1 TQSAFDEIS
10 CQQHTPPEI
19 NTDMLQV
26 ATLAFPFFGLIF
38 LGFFAGRIFKVP
50 AEGLA
55 WLNIFIIYFALPALF
70 FQLIS
75 KTPIE
80 QLANWTYV
88 FSTSFST
95 YCAFALAFCIGI
107 YVTKGNV
114 AIATIQGMVGG
125 YANVGYMGP
134 GLTLAV
140 LGPEAAVPAA
150 LIFCFDVALVFTLAP
165 LLMAFAG
172 TEKKPPLKL
181 ALQILKKVF
190 LHPFIIATIA
200 GVLGAAF
207 HYEPPQAIDTILTF
221 LRSAAAPSALFA
233 MGVTVALRPL
243 KRFPVE
249 LPGLL
254 AVKLVAHPLIVY
266 LMLGVVGD
274 FDPVWVATGVLMA
287 SLPPAATIYV
297 IAQQYNVYV
306 ERASTAV
313 LIGTGMS
320 VATVTFVLFLIANGS
335 LGPDLVRQ
343 IP

>member
-1 TQSAFDEIS
+1 
-10 CQQHTPPEI
+10 
-19 NTDMLQV
+19 MLQV

-75 KTPIE
+75 QTPIE

-107 YVTKGNV
+107 YVTRGNV

-172 TEKKPPLKL
+172 TEKQAPLKL
-181 ALQILKKVF
+181 ALQIVKKVF

-207 HYEPPQAIDTILTF
+207 RFEPPQAVDTILTF

-254 AVKLVAHPLIVY
+254 AIKLVAHPLIAY

-297 IAQQYNVYV
+297 IAQQYQVYV

-320 VATVTFVLFLIANGS
+320 VATVTFVLFLIASGA

>member
-1 TQSAFDEIS
+1 
-10 CQQHTPPEI
+10 
-19 NTDMLQV
+19 MLQV

-38 LGFFAGRIFKVP
+38 LGFFAGRVFKVP

>member
-1 TQSAFDEIS
+1 
-10 CQQHTPPEI
+10 
-19 NTDMLQV
+19 MLQV

-75 KTPIE
+75 QTPIE

-107 YVTKGNV
+107 YVTRGNV

-172 TEKKPPLKL
+172 TEKQAPLKL
-181 ALQILKKVF
+181 ALQIVKKVF

-207 HYEPPQAIDTILTF
+207 RFEPPQAVDTILTF

-243 KRFPVE
+243 KRFPIE

-254 AVKLVAHPLIVY
+254 AIKLVAHPLIAY

-297 IAQQYNVYV
+297 IAQQYQVYV

-320 VATVTFVLFLIANGS
+320 VATVTFVLFLIASGA

>member
-1 TQSAFDEIS
+1 
-10 CQQHTPPEI
+10 
-19 NTDMLQV
+19 MLQV

-38 LGFFAGRIFKVP
+38 LGFFAGKIFKVP
-50 AEGLA
+50 PEGLA

-70 FQLIS
+70 YQLIS
-75 KTPIE
+75 RTPIE
-80 QLANWTYV
+80 ELANWAFV

-95 YCAFALAFCIGI
+95 YVAFALAFCIGI
-107 YVTKGNV
+107 YLTRGDV
-114 AIATIQGMVGG
+114 ALATIQGLVGG

-140 LGPEAAVPAA
+140 LGPKAAVPAA
-150 LIFCFDVALVFTLAP
+150 LIFSFDVALVFTLAP
-165 LLMAFAG
+165 LLMALAG
-172 TEKKPPLKL
+172 TEKKPVPLL
-181 ALQILKKVF
+181 VVQILKKIF

-207 HYEPPQAIDTILTF
+207 QVRPPQAIETILTF

-254 AVKLVAHPLIVY
+254 TVKLVAHPLIAY
-266 LMLGVVGD
+266 LMLGIIGD

-297 IAQQYNVYV
+297 IAQQYNVYI

-313 LIGTGMS
+313 LVGTGLS
-320 VATVTFVLFLIANGS
+320 VLSVTFVLYLIAEGAF
-335 LGPDLVRQ
+335 GPGLVRSL
-343 IP
+343 P

>member
-1 TQSAFDEIS
+1 
-10 CQQHTPPEI
+10 
-19 NTDMLQV
+19 MLQV

-75 KTPIE
+75 QTPIE
-80 QLANWTYV
+80 ELANWAYV

-107 YVTKGNV
+107 YVTKGNI

-140 LGPEAAVPAA
+140 LGPQAAVPAA

-172 TEKKPPLKL
+172 TEKQTPSKL

-207 HYEPPQAIDTILTF
+207 HFEPPQAIDTILSF

-243 KRFPVE
+243 KRFPIE

-254 AVKLVAHPLIVY
+254 AVKLVAHPLIAY
-266 LMLGVVGD
+266 LMLGVIGD

-297 IAQQYNVYV
+297 IAQQYNVYI

-313 LIGTGMS
+313 LVGTGMS
-320 VATVTFVLFLIANGS
+320 VATVTFVLYLIASGA
-335 LGPDLVRQ
+335 LGPDLVRP

>member
-1 TQSAFDEIS
+1 
-10 CQQHTPPEI
+10 
-19 NTDMLQV
+19 MLQV

-80 QLANWTYV
+80 ELANWTYV

-95 YCAFALAFCIGI
+95 YCAFALAFCMGI

-114 AIATIQGMVGG
+114 AVATIQGMVGG

-172 TEKKPPLKL
+172 TEKQPPSKL

-207 HYEPPQAIDTILTF
+207 HFEPPQAVDTILTF

-243 KRFPVE
+243 KRFPIE

-254 AVKLVAHPLIVY
+254 AVKLIAHPLIVY
-266 LMLGVVGD
+266 VMLGVVGD

-297 IAQQYNVYV
+297 IAQQYNVYI

-313 LIGTGMS
+313 LVGTGMS
-320 VATVTFVLFLIANGS
+320 VATVTFVLYLIASGA
-335 LGPDLVRQ
+335 LGPDLVRP

>member
-1 TQSAFDEIS
+1 
-10 CQQHTPPEI
+10 
-19 NTDMLQV
+19 MLQV

-80 QLANWTYV
+80 ELANWTYV

-107 YVTKGNV
+107 YITRGNV
-114 AIATIQGMVGG
+114 AVATIQGMVGG

-172 TEKKPPLKL
+172 TEKLPPFKL
-181 ALQILKKVF
+181 ALQISRKVF

-207 HYEPPQAIDTILTF
+207 HFEPPQAVDTILTF
-221 LRSAAAPSALFA
+221 LSSAAAPSALFA

-254 AVKLVAHPLIVY
+254 AVKLIAHPLIAY

-297 IAQQYNVYV
+297 IAQQYNVYI

-313 LIGTGMS
+313 LVGTGMS
-320 VATVTFVLFLIANGS
+320 VATVTLVLYLIASGALGS
-335 LGPDLVRQ
+335 DLVRP

>member
-1 TQSAFDEIS
+1 
-10 CQQHTPPEI
+10 
-19 NTDMLQV
+19 MLQV

-75 KTPIE
+75 QTPIE

-107 YVTKGNV
+107 YVTRGNV

-172 TEKKPPLKL
+172 TEKQAPLKL
-181 ALQILKKVF
+181 ALQIVKKVF

-200 GVLGAAF
+200 GVLAAAF
-207 HYEPPQAIDTILTF
+207 RFEPPQAVDTILTF

-254 AVKLVAHPLIVY
+254 AIKLVAHPLIAY

-297 IAQQYNVYV
+297 IAQQYQVYV

-320 VATVTFVLFLIANGS
+320 VATVTFVLFLIASGA

>member
-1 TQSAFDEIS
+1 
-10 CQQHTPPEI
+10 
-19 NTDMLQV
+19 MLQV

-75 KTPIE
+75 QTPIE

-107 YVTKGNV
+107 YVTRGNV

-172 TEKKPPLKL
+172 TEKQAPLKL
-181 ALQILKKVF
+181 ALQIVKKVF

-207 HYEPPQAIDTILTF
+207 RFEPPQAVDTILTF

-254 AVKLVAHPLIVY
+254 AIKLVAHPLIAY

-297 IAQQYNVYV
+297 IAQQYRVYV

-320 VATVTFVLFLIANGS
+320 VATVTFVLFLIASGA

>member
-1 TQSAFDEIS
+1 
-10 CQQHTPPEI
+10 
-19 NTDMLQV
+19 MLQV

-75 KTPIE
+75 QTPIE

-107 YVTKGNV
+107 YVTRGNV

-172 TEKKPPLKL
+172 TEKQAPLKL
-181 ALQILKKVF
+181 ALQIVKKVF

-207 HYEPPQAIDTILTF
+207 RFEPPQAVDTILTF

-254 AVKLVAHPLIVY
+254 AIKLVAHPLIAY

-297 IAQQYNVYV
+297 IAQQYQVYV

-320 VATVTFVLFLIANGS
+320 VATVTFVLFLIASGA

-343 IP
+343 IS

>member
-1 TQSAFDEIS
+1 
-10 CQQHTPPEI
+10 
-19 NTDMLQV
+19 MLQV

-80 QLANWTYV
+80 ELANWTYV

-107 YVTKGNV
+107 YITRGNV
-114 AIATIQGMVGG
+114 AVATIQGMVGG

-140 LGPEAAVPAA
+140 LGPKAAVPAA

-172 TEKKPPLKL
+172 TEKQSPLKL
-181 ALQILKKVF
+181 GLQILKKVF

-207 HYEPPQAIDTILTF
+207 HYEPPQAVDTILTF

-254 AVKLVAHPLIVY
+254 AVKLIAHPLIAY

-297 IAQQYNVYV
+297 IAQQYNVYI

-313 LIGTGMS
+313 LVGTGMS
-320 VATVTFVLFLIANGS
+320 VATVTLVLYLIASGALGS
-335 LGPDLVRQ
+335 DLVRP

>member
-1 TQSAFDEIS
+1 
-10 CQQHTPPEI
+10 
-19 NTDMLQV
+19 MLQV

-75 KTPIE
+75 QTPIE

-107 YVTKGNV
+107 YVTRGNV

-172 TEKKPPLKL
+172 TEKQAPLKL
-181 ALQILKKVF
+181 ALQIVKKVF

-207 HYEPPQAIDTILTF
+207 RFEPPQAVDTILTF

-297 IAQQYNVYV
+297 IAQQYQVYV

-320 VATVTFVLFLIANGS
+320 VATVTFVLFLIASGA

>member
-1 TQSAFDEIS
+1 
-10 CQQHTPPEI
+10 
-19 NTDMLQV
+19 MLQV

-172 TEKKPPLKL
+172 TEKKPPLQL

-207 HYEPPQAIDTILTF
+207 RYEPPQAIDTILTF

-254 AVKLVAHPLIVY
+254 AVKLIAHPLIVY

>member
-1 TQSAFDEIS
+1 
-10 CQQHTPPEI
+10 
-19 NTDMLQV
+19 MMQV

-38 LGFFAGRIFKVP
+38 LGFFAGRIFRVP

-75 KTPIE
+75 QTPIE

-107 YVTKGNV
+107 YVTRGNV
-114 AIATIQGMVGG
+114 AVATIQGMVGG

-172 TEKKPPLKL
+172 TEKQAPHKL
-181 ALQILKKVF
+181 ALQIVKKVF

-207 HYEPPQAIDTILTF
+207 RFEPPQAVDTILTF

-297 IAQQYNVYV
+297 IAQQYQIYV

-320 VATVTFVLFLIANGS
+320 VATVTFVLFLIASGA

>member
-1 TQSAFDEIS
+1 
-10 CQQHTPPEI
+10 
-19 NTDMLQV
+19 MLQV

>member
-1 TQSAFDEIS
+1 
-10 CQQHTPPEI
+10 
-19 NTDMLQV
+19 MLQV

-80 QLANWTYV
+80 ELANWAYV

-107 YVTKGNV
+107 YITRGNV
-114 AIATIQGMVGG
+114 AVATIQGMVGG

-172 TEKKPPLKL
+172 TEKETPTRL

-207 HYEPPQAIDTILTF
+207 HFEPPQAVDTILTF

-254 AVKLVAHPLIVY
+254 AVKLIAHPLIAY

-297 IAQQYNVYV
+297 IAQQYNVYI

-313 LIGTGMS
+313 LVGTGMS
-320 VATVTFVLFLIANGS
+320 VATVTFVLYLIASGAMGS
-335 LGPDLVRQ
+335 DLVRP

>member
-1 TQSAFDEIS
+1 
-10 CQQHTPPEI
+10 
-19 NTDMLQV
+19 MLQV

-38 LGFFAGRIFKVP
+38 LGFFAGKIFKLP
-50 AEGLA
+50 AEGLG
-55 WLNIFIIYFALPALF
+55 WLNIFIIYFALPAMF

-80 QLANWTYV
+80 ELANWAFV

-107 YVTKGNV
+107 FVTRGNV
-114 AIATIQGMVGG
+114 AIATIHGMVGG

-140 LGPEAAVPAA
+140 LGQQAAVPAA

-165 LLMAFAG
+165 LLMAFAS
-172 TEKKPPLKL
+172 TEKQSVPTLL
-181 ALQILKKVF
+181 LQIVKKVM
-190 LHPFIIATIA
+190 LHPFILATIA

-207 HYEPPQAIDTILTF
+207 QVQPPQAIETILTF
-221 LRSAAAPSALFA
+221 LKSAAAPSALFA

-249 LPGLL
+249 MPGLL
-254 AVKLVAHPLIVY
+254 AVKLVAHPLIAY

-274 FDPVWVATGVLMA
+274 FDPIWVATGVLMA
-287 SLPPAATIYV
+287 CLPPAATIYV
-297 IAQQYNVYV
+297 IAQQYNVYI
-306 ERASTAV
+306 ERASSAV
-313 LIGTGMS
+313 LLGTGIS
-320 VATVTFVLFLIANGS
+320 VFTVTFVLYLITQGA
-335 LGPDLVRQ
+335 LGPDLVPPLSQ
-343 IP
+343 